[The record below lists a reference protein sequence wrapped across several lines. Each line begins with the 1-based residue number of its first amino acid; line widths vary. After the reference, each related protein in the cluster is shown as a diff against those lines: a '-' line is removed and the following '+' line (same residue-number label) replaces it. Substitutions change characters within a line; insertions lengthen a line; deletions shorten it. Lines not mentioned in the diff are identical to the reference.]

1 MSKTTIYAI
10 FMGLF
15 ISFHSTVSFADK
27 QEATTSSTIVAPQ
40 EYLEIL
46 DENGESTI
54 YKIVPPAQANV
65 QQAAATC
72 VRYNNTAIGGPLA
85 AGTAVVAYGPYTT
98 NCAGNQWATLT
109 PTSSASLT
117 LSLQKYSGGLW
128 ATVASNSSNVM
139 YNGTA
144 GTYRWVVYNSP
155 YSSQPGYWSLS
166 YSFLL

>member
-1 MSKTTIYAI
+1 MSKTMIYAI
-10 FMGLF
+10 LMGLF

-54 YKIVPPAQANV
+54 YKIVPSAQANV
-65 QQAAATC
+65 QQTATC
-72 VRYNNTAIGGPLA
+72 VRYNNTAIGGPLPI
-85 AGTAVVAYGPYTT
+85 GTSTVAYGPFTT
-98 NCAGNQWATLT
+98 NCAGNMWATLT

-117 LSLQKYSGGLW
+117 LSLQKYSGGSWSL
-128 ATVASNSSNVM
+128 VASNATNII

-144 GTYRWVVYNSP
+144 GTYRWLVTNSSF
-155 YSSQPGYWSLS
+155 SSQPGYWSLS